1 MKMKKVLIIS
11 YSFPPDNAPAAQRPY
26 FMAKYLSK
34 LGYDVCVLTT
44 SNSDSSLGK
53 SKWADTSNM
62 NVYKADSLEVPFLK
76 NRVTNNTVSKKV
88 SKPSKFKIF
97 LNKIIRKTIEEVMIP
112 DKALVWYKNAYK
124 QAKVICTEKK
134 IDYVFSTSPSMVN
147 HLVARKLKKQTK
159 IKWIAD
165 IRDYYYLD
173 TRQNKYIFR
182 GFFDKRIETNVL
194 KESDATVF
202 ISASMKKEY
211 NARYPFLSSK
221 SYVIH
226 NGLDKEEFEKIKAQP
241 KNKDKMTV
249 FYAGSFYA
257 GVRSP
262 LPLLAALDNLIFKG
276 ELDKEKV
283 EVKIA
288 GNLDDISLSKMQK
301 YTSFD
306 CVNYIGRIAREEV
319 LNEYA
324 KAHLL
329 WLIVGE
335 TKAHYTGF
343 PVKGY
348 EYIGSRTPILV
359 FTPKNSEPERIINE
373 LNCGK
378 RLSNDMTD
386 EEISKNSLV
395 IKDFYNMFLE
405 GTLNQP
411 IHLDNNILKK
421 YTRQFQAEQLADLF

>member
-34 LGYDVCVLTT
+34 LGYDVCVLTA

-53 SKWADTSNM
+53 SKWADTSSM
-62 NVYKADSLEVPFLK
+62 NIYKVDSYQVPFLK
-76 NRVTNNTVSKKV
+76 NRETNNTVSKTITKPNKLKTFFKGAFRKV
-88 SKPSKFKIF
+88 
-97 LNKIIRKTIEEVMIP
+97 IEEVMIP

-147 HLVARKLKKQTK
+147 HLIARRIREQLNV
-159 IKWIAD
+159 KWIAD
-165 IRDYYYLD
+165 IRDFYYLD
-173 TRQNKYIFR
+173 AREDKYIFR
-182 GFFDKRIETNVL
+182 GFFDKRIETSVL
-194 KESDATVF
+194 KESDATIF
-202 ISASMKKEY
+202 ISKSMQKEY
-211 NARYPFLSSK
+211 EERYPFLTTK
-221 SYVIH
+221 SHAIY
-226 NGLDKEEFEKIKAQP
+226 NGLDKKEFKNIKPQQ
-241 KNKDKMTV
+241 KKKDKMTI
-249 FYAGSFYA
+249 FYAGSFYS

-262 LPLLAALDNLIFKG
+262 FPLLAALDALIAGG

-288 GNLDDISLSKMQK
+288 GNLDNALLSKMQK
-301 YTSFD
+301 YKSFD